1 MFNSEIVPN
10 RKLLKIL
17 LFFLYKENGIKNSN
31 IDILFILN

>member
-17 LFFLYKENGIKNSN
+17 LFFFFKKNGIKNSN